1 MRKKE
6 EFQKVIDSV
15 LNRYTQS
22 KDLKGKFYI
31 DTEEILHMFMNLNER
46 IEEQRENMHKL
57 TKRIEGLE
65 ENLKLLTKELVK
77 SGYIKIGEKRNY
89 LKRNIHSLEAIITL
103 LNKKHIINK
112 KEWLYE
118 LKKNREKE

>member
-31 DTEEILHMFMNLNER
+31 DTEEILHMFINLNER
-46 IEEQRENMHKL
+46 IEEC
-57 TKRIEGLE
+57 
-65 ENLKLLTKELVK
+65 
-77 SGYIKIGEKRNY
+77 
-89 LKRNIHSLEAIITL
+89 
-103 LNKKHIINK
+103 
-112 KEWLYE
+112 
-118 LKKNREKE
+118 